1 MEIDSP
7 LLVELL
13 CGNEVERFPRHAAAQ
28 PFLRQ
33 VTQRLI
39 VPGIRNGKKYRAVAP
54 HEHILLALRLRFRR
68 WLRGS
73 WLSIPHSPRGFLR
86 LRFDRF
92 FRLRF
97 VRGSLLDHR
106 AGRKKKS
113 SIKKWEEAGA
123 KTIVA
128 VTPPASRSS
137 EVNFVKAQPGRTIKV
152 LRKTRIVIKV
162 CGPADRVVCSVNRS
176 NGCSPASRMRRDNS
190 CRRAGPCGSSQCCRR
205 PDVSSGR
212 NGNGSRP
219 RCVHSHTHPTVVL
232 RERERRKHR
241 K

>member
-28 PFLRQ
+28 PFLRD

-39 VPGIRNGKKYRAVAP
+39 VPGIRNGKKYRAVTP
-54 HEHILLALRLRFRR
+54 HEHILLALRLRFCSWR
-68 WLRGS
+68 RGS
-73 WLSIPHSPRGFLR
+73 RVTMPHSPRGFLR
-86 LRFDRF
+86 LRFDSF

-97 VRGSLLDHR
+97 VRGSLLDDR

-123 KTIVA
+123 QTIAA
-128 VTPPASRSS
+128 VTPPASRGS
-137 EVNFVKAQPGRTIKV
+137 EVNFVKAQPGRTVKV
-152 LRKTRIVIKV
+152 LGKTCVVVKV
-162 CGPADRVVCSVNRS
+162 CGPAHRIVGSVNRS

-219 RCVHSHTHPTVVL
+219 RNGHSHTHPTVVL
-232 RERERRKHR
+232 CERERRKYR